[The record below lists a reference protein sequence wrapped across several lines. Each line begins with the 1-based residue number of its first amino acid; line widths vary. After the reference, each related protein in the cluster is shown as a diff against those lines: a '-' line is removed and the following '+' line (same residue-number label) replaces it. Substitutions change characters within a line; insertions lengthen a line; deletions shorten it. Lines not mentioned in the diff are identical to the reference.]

1 MTRSGAARILVY
13 VKELHWP
20 AMERR
25 FAGHCG
31 TLPPRVCPRVV
42 PGMSARAEIPPVL
55 TGRSSNETAQRGER
69 HRGYAAQSQLRV
81 RIGKSSRQARH
92 RRHNDEAPCP
102 SPARSP
108 SLRGTTELR

>member
-1 MTRSGAARILVY
+1 MMTRSGAARILVY

-69 HRGYAAQSQLRV
+69 HRGYAAQSQLRDPY
-81 RIGKSSRQARH
+81 RQIVT
-92 RRHNDEAPCP
+92 PGP
-102 SPARSP
+102 SPE
-108 SLRGTTELR
+108 TQ